1 MQLIQLLHW
10 NLNKCKKL
18 ENYQDRVLPGT
29 QPFEL
34 NWLSLIYVYLVGI
47 CWFIYMFATIIFWP
61 LMFISS
67 WIFIPVVFVIP
78 FSFLH
83 VPVQILNGR
92 MFCCC
97 CSKVRCEEIE

>member
-1 MQLIQLLHW
+1 MPLIQLLHW

-47 CWFIYMFATIIFWP
+47 CWFIYMF
-61 LMFISS
+61 IS
-67 WIFIPVVFVIP
+67 
-78 FSFLH
+78 
-83 VPVQILNGR
+83 
-92 MFCCC
+92 
-97 CSKVRCEEIE
+97 